1 MKFKKRYLLAF
12 PILLG
17 AAALLGPRVHF
28 EPITLEKD
36 DFDLP
41 IEELDQFLAE
51 REAKVVNLKPENES
65 RIIWADGQQKTEY
78 SIVYL
83 HGYSASPMEG
93 HPVHEQL
100 AKRYGCNLYLPR
112 LDGHGIDDEESF
124 LNLTPD
130 GLMDDAK
137 EALDIGH
144 LIGEKVIL
152 MSCSTGGT
160 LSNYLAAKLPERVH
174 AQIMYSPNFAIYDSN
189 AKFLTGPWGDQIA
202 RKVGG
207 GNYRSFVPPPGGE
220 KYWTTKYRIE
230 GVLALQKLLDWS
242 TTPEIFK
249 AIKQPYFLGYYYK
262 SEEVSDHIVSIPA
275 MLDYHEITSTP
286 DKMKRC
292 IPFPDV
298 GNHVMISDIQA
309 DDYTDVVAKT
319 EKFMEEVLKMGVR
332 KIEKPV
338 DGMIGDSN
346 SGK

>member
-1 MKFKKRYLLAF
+1 MKFKKRYLLSL

-28 EPITLEKD
+28 EPITLAPENFKK
-36 DFDLP
+36 P
-41 IEELDQFLAE
+41 IDELDAFLAD
-51 REAKVVNLKPENES
+51 RASKVEHLKPDNQS
-65 RIIWADGQQKTEY
+65 QIIWADSVQKTEY

-93 HPVHEQL
+93 FPVHIEL

-112 LDGHGIDDEESF
+112 LDGHGIDSEESF
-124 LNLTPD
+124 LELTPD

-152 MSCSTGGT
+152 LSCSTGGT
-160 LSNYLAAKLPERVH
+160 LSNYLAAKLGDRVF
-174 AQIMYSPNFAIYDSN
+174 AQIMYSPNFAIYDSK
-189 AKFLTGPWGDQIA
+189 AKYLTGPWGDQIA

-207 GNYRSFVPPPGGE
+207 DYRSFTPPPGGE

-230 GVLALQKLLDWS
+230 GVLALQKLIDWT

-262 SEEVSDHIVSIPA
+262 SEEVSDHIVSVPA
-275 MLDYHEITSTP
+275 MLEFNEMTSTP
-286 DKMKRC
+286 KDQKRC

-309 DDYTDVVAKT
+309 DDYTDVVVKT
-319 EKFMEEVLKMGVR
+319 QQFMEQVLGMKVR
-332 KIEKPV
+332 
-338 DGMIGDSN
+338 
-346 SGK
+346 